1 MGRAAKKL
9 ALGFWADHI
18 KSKTMLTVY
27 IINTICLYLGLNLT
41 VVFPLAAIIGSNP
54 TRKSLLETQGIVA
67 FFSAAVVAL
76 AM

>member
-1 MGRAAKKL
+1 
-9 ALGFWADHI
+9 
-18 KSKTMLTVY
+18 MLTVY

-41 VVFPLAAIIGSNP
+41 VFFPFAAIIGSNP
-54 TRKSLLETQGIVA
+54 TRKSLLETQVIVA

>member
-1 MGRAAKKL
+1 
-9 ALGFWADHI
+9 
-18 KSKTMLTVY
+18 MLTVY

-41 VVFPLAAIIGSNP
+41 VVFPFAAIVGSNP